1 LTHASWCI
9 CIVRGQKCSLNLSV
23 VASRTLIGVQAIPVS
38 VETHLAGGLPSLSIV
53 GLPETAVR
61 ESKDRVRA
69 AILNSGF
76 EFPARRIT
84 INLAPADL
92 PKNGGRFDLPIALG
106 VLAASGQINPDH
118 LAGKEFIGELALGGE
133 LRAVPGTLPCALAVQ
148 ENDNALV
155 VPQANAAEAALAEK
169 CQVHAYDSLLE
180 LCNELVRD
188 EPLKC
193 VNSGQRQLR
202 IPQHSDLDLA
212 DVRGQHQARRALE
225 VVAAGAHNLLLV
237 GPPGTGKSMLA
248 SRLAGILPP
257 LSLEQALETASIA
270 SISRGGLDL
279 CNWRQRPYRAP
290 HHTASGVALVGGGSQ
305 PKPGEVSLAHNGILF
320 LDEFPEFP
328 RHVLDVLREPLEN
341 GAITISRAGAQADFP
356 ARIQMVAAMNPCLCG
371 YYGDSRESCRC
382 GPEQIARYQSR
393 ISGPLLDR
401 VDVQISVQRV
411 EYAQL
416 RSDATPGESSADVS
430 KRVMQAHQIQLHRAG
445 KSNAHLTAKEVETH
459 CQLGEEQHAW
469 IASALEK
476 LNLSARA
483 IHRTLK
489 VARTIADL
497 AGVKNIS
504 EAHLR
509 EALSYRSTLKERY
522 RPL

>member
-1 LTHASWCI
+1 M
-9 CIVRGQKCSLNLSV
+9 NLSLV
-23 VASRTLIGVQAIPVS
+23 NSCTLIGVHAIAVS

-53 GLPETAVR
+53 GMPETAVR

-76 EFPARRIT
+76 DFPARRIT

-92 PKNGGRFDLPIALG
+92 PKHGGRFDLPIALG
-106 VLAASGQINPDH
+106 VLAASGQINPDS
-118 LAGKEFIGELALGGE
+118 LDGIEFIGELALGGE
-133 LRAVPGTLPCALAVQ
+133 LRAVPGALPSAVAAQ
-148 ENDNALV
+148 QLNHALV
-155 VPQANAAEAALAEK
+155 VPVANQHEASLAEK
-169 CQVHAYDSLLE
+169 CRIHAYGSLLE
-180 LCNELVRD
+180 LCNDLAKA
-188 EPLKC
+188 EPLVC
-193 VNSGQRQLR
+193 VS
-202 IPQHSDLDLA
+202 SDYSQSESHRLPALDLA

-248 SRLAGILPP
+248 SRLPGILPP

-270 SISRGGLDL
+270 SVSRGGLDIG
-279 CNWRQRPYRAP
+279 NWRRRPYRAP
-290 HHTASGVALVGGGSQ
+290 HHTTSGVALVGGGGQ

-320 LDEFPEFP
+320 LDELPEFP

-341 GAITISRAGAQADFP
+341 GEITISRAGNQADFP

-371 YYGDSRESCRC
+371 YYGDTREACRC

-401 VDVQISVQRV
+401 VDVQIAVQRV

-416 RSDATPGESSADVS
+416 RSDAPPGESSADVR
-430 KRVMQAHQIQLHRAG
+430 KRVIKAHQIQQRRAG
-445 KSNAHLTAKEVETH
+445 KSNAHLDAKEVEEY
-459 CQLGEEQHAW
+459 CVLGERQHEWVAH
-469 IASALEK
+469 ALDK

-489 VARTIADL
+489 VARTVADL
-497 AGVKNIS
+497 AAVDNIT
-504 EAHLR
+504 EVHLR
-509 EALSYRSTLKERY
+509 EALSYRSTLKEQY
-522 RPL
+522 RPC